1 MEPGFSRSQKI
12 ACLSGLFLAWA
23 VGYADRILMS
33 VAIIPISHELAL
45 DARQAGMLLSA
56 FYVSYALM
64 QLAGGWLSDRYG
76 SRIVVV
82 LCIVM
87 WSVFTSATSLA
98 WSFASLLVI
107 RFLFGIGEGSF
118 SPASSVTVAEVF
130 PKSER
135 ARAKSFLISTV
146 FLGNAAGAGLIGA
159 TVAHL
164 GWRGS
169 FHILSAAGFAVA
181 LVLWLALRGGI
192 TAQRE
197 RAANRPQQPWGS
209 LLRSSMAW
217 KLTAI
222 WSFTSLLYVGVQS
235 WMPSYLMKTYGIGLE
250 QVGLATMIPNLI
262 AFTGTNLVGLL
273 LDKHGKGR
281 ERMFMVLGAFFSAVF
296 LALMMTTTTIYLLL
310 IYWTLLLLAFNF
322 VYATVF
328 AAPLRHFPEHLIG
341 SATGLMNFGGQIGG
355 SIAPVAMGAL
365 IAATGDS
372 YLAAFC
378 LLLASAITSAVI
390 ATTWRPAGDP
400 VVTLQLAGA
409 E

>member
-1 MEPGFSRSQKI
+1 VGSGFSRSQKM

-45 DARQAGMLLSA
+45 DPRKAGMLLSA

-98 WSFASLLVI
+98 WSFASLLAI
-107 RFLFGIGEGSF
+107 RFMFGVGEGSF
-118 SPASSVTVAEVF
+118 PPASSVTIAEVF
-130 PKSER
+130 PKPER

-159 TVAHL
+159 TVAWL

-181 LVLWLALRGGI
+181 LVLWFALRGGI

-197 RAANRPQQPWGS
+197 RAASRPRQMWGS
-209 LLRSSMAW
+209 LLRTSMAW

-222 WSFTSLLYVGVQS
+222 WSFTSLLYIGVQS
-235 WMPSYLMKTYGIGLE
+235 WMPSYLMQTWGVDLK
-250 QVGLATMIPNLI
+250 QVGLATMLPNLI
-262 AFTGTNLVGLL
+262 AFAGTNVVGLL

-281 ERMFMVLGAFFSAVF
+281 ERLFMVLGALFSAVF
-296 LALMMTTTTIYLLL
+296 LALMMITASIYLLL
-310 IYWTLLLLAFNF
+310 MYWTLLLLAFNF

-355 SIAPVAMGAL
+355 SVAPVAMGAL
-365 IAATGDS
+365 IAATGGS

-378 LLLASAITSAVI
+378 LLLASAVTSAVI
-390 ATTWRPAGDP
+390 ATGWRPDGDSA
-400 VVTLQLAGA
+400 VAVQLAA
-409 E
+409 AK

>member
-1 MEPGFSRSQKI
+1 MESGFSRSQKI

-45 DARQAGMLLSA
+45 DTRQAGMLLSA

-76 SRIVVV
+76 SRIIVV

-87 WSVFTSATSLA
+87 WSVFTSATSFA
-98 WSFASLLVI
+98 WSFASLLSI
-107 RFLFGIGEGSF
+107 RFVFGLGEGSF
-118 SPASSVTVAEVF
+118 SPASSVTIAEVF
-130 PKSER
+130 PKPER
-135 ARAKSFLISTV
+135 ARAKSLLISTA
-146 FLGNAAGAGLIGA
+146 FLGNAAGAGVIGA
-159 TVAHL
+159 TVAYL

-169 FHILSAAGFAVA
+169 FHILSTAGFAVA
-181 LVLWLALRGGI
+181 LVLWFALRGGI
-192 TAQRE
+192 NAQRV
-197 RAANRPQQPWGS
+197 RAADRPHHLWRS
-209 LLRSSMAW
+209 LLRTSMAW

-222 WSFTSLLYVGVQS
+222 WSFTSLLYIGVQS
-235 WMPSYLMKTYGIGLE
+235 WMPSYLMKTFGVDLKQI
-250 QVGLATMIPNLI
+250 GLATMVPNLI
-262 AFTGTNLVGLL
+262 AFAGTNVVGLL
-273 LDKHGKGR
+273 LDKYGNEH
-281 ERMFMVLGAFFSAVF
+281 ERTFMVLGAFLSAIF
-296 LALMMTTTTIYLLL
+296 LALMMTAASIYLLL
-310 IYWTLLLLAFNF
+310 VYWTLLLLAFNF

-355 SIAPVAMGAL
+355 SVAPVAMGAI
-365 IAATGDS
+365 IASTGGS

-378 LLLASAITSAVI
+378 LLLASAVASAII

-400 VVTLQLAGA
+400 VFAIQFAGTK
-409 E
+409 